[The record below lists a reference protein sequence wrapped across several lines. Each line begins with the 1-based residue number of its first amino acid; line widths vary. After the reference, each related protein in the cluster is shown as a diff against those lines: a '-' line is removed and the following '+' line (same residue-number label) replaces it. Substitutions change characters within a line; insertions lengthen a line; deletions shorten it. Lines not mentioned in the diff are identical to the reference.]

1 MGITDKV
8 TGKAKQVVGDLTNDP
23 ETRREGQV
31 EERKGEK
38 KDELERAEERA
49 DEKAA
54 EVADL
59 ERKS

>member
-8 TGKAKQVVGDLTNDP
+8 TGKAKQVVGDLTGDS
-23 ETRREGQV
+23 ETRREGID

-38 KDELERAEERA
+38 KEELHDAEARA
-49 DEKAA
+49 DQKAE

-59 ERKS
+59 ERRT